1 MRHPRWGRPGNTPR
15 PDAAVRAPA
24 RHRDLRR
31 EGASPDLLQQQE
43 RLAAIGR
50 VAAGVAHDFNN
61 VVSDISL
68 SAQILE
74 LQPGLDPTGRAQV
87 SHIRREADRAA
98 AMVWQILDFAHHGP
112 IDRTAVDLHHLL
124 SDLLASIRLTQPP
137 RLPIGFRADNADHRV
152 LADPGRIEQVVTNL
166 VANANDA
173 MGGDGRIDIN
183 LSREQV
189 VSRHHVPVPGMA
201 ARDWIRVDV
210 SDTGVGIPPQVLPRI
225 FEPFFSTKPAGQ
237 GTGLGLA
244 QVNGLM
250 TQHDGHVHATS
261 TVGVGTTV
269 TLWFPALTGVRSS

>member
-1 MRHPRWGRPGNTPR
+1 VPE
-15 PDAAVRAPA
+15 V
-24 RHRDLRR
+24 
-31 EGASPDLLQQQE
+31 LQQQE

-61 VVSDISL
+61 VVADISL

-74 LQPGLDPTGRAQV
+74 SQPGLDRTGRDQV

-98 AMVWQILDFAHHGP
+98 AMVWQILDFAHRGP
-112 IDRTAVDLHHLL
+112 IDRTAVDLDHFLV
-124 SDLLASIRLTQPP
+124 DLLASIRLTQPP
-137 RLPIGFRADNADHRV
+137 RLPIDFRADDADHRV
-152 LADPGRIEQVVTNL
+152 LADPGRLEQVVANL

-173 MGGDGRIDIN
+173 MPGDGRIDID
-183 LSREQV
+183 LSRVQV

-201 ARDWIRVDV
+201 AGEWIRVDV
-210 SDTGVGIPPQVLPRI
+210 SDTGVGIPSEVLPRM
-225 FEPFFSTKPAGQ
+225 FEPFFSTKSPGH

-261 TVGVGTTV
+261 AVGVGTTV
-269 TLWFPALTGVRSS
+269 TLWIPALTGVRSP